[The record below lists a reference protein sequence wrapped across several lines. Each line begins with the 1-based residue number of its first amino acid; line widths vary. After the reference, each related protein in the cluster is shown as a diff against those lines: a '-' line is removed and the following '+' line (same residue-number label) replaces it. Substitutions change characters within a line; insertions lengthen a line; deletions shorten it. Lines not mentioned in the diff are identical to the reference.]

1 MRRRGSDGA
10 VAIFV
15 AIITCFV
22 VIPVSAVAVDLGMQ
36 RVARRD
42 MQSLADVVAL
52 DLSRQLDGR
61 TAATITSASPSLQ
74 TLADRSRLRN
84 ASAIGSGTTVTPVLG
99 TTDAAGVFTA
109 VSGATVPT
117 AVMVTAHTSV
127 GFVFISGS
135 GQATRT
141 AIAAPTA
148 VACFKLG
155 SFAASIKTGGSTVL
169 GPLLGGLG
177 SGIDLSVLS
186 YQGLASTQ
194 VTLGALALALGAGTP
209 TELVN
214 TTVRLDT
221 FYAAVAQALTAQG
234 DTADAAVLN
243 AVKVKL
249 SGAAASTP
257 INVGD
262 LLSVTQGNQSALGL
276 GINAADLIMGA
287 ASVADG
293 GSFLSIPGLNVNLP
307 GVTSATTSL
316 KVIEPPKEGCGRAN
330 DSRAAADTAQ
340 VSLQLSASVLQ
351 SFPKVLGLL
360 SVSAGPIS
368 LAVQTAHSGDLL
380 QRHEGRC
387 DHKPGAG
394 DRHDP
399 DQPERGHPRLA
410 QPDGDRDYCPEQP
423 VCDDRDAVAPY
434 QRDHT
439 GIDRFR
445 ESQCQQC
452 RGRDESERLDRASR
466 PDRLHAQSGR
476 SSGHDDGDRADRD
489 CPADSAAELAVDV
502 GGELTRADARWR
514 RRVRRVGELR

>member
-1 MRRRGSDGA
+1 
-10 VAIFV
+10 
-15 AIITCFV
+15 
-22 VIPVSAVAVDLGMQ
+22 
-36 RVARRD
+36 
-42 MQSLADVVAL
+42 
-52 DLSRQLDGR
+52 
-61 TAATITSASPSLQ
+61 
-74 TLADRSRLRN
+74 
-84 ASAIGSGTTVTPVLG
+84 
-99 TTDAAGVFTA
+99 
-109 VSGATVPT
+109 
-117 AVMVTAHTSV
+117 VMVTAHTSV

-368 LAVQTAHSGDLL
+368 LAVQTAQAHGQLTQVICSNGMKVDATTSLVPVTATIPINLSVAILGSLSLTATVTTVPSNPSATTVTLSLPTNVTTPVSTGSGNLNVSSAGVAMSPNGSTGLL
-380 QRHEGRC
+380 GLIGYTLSQVEAAVTTTVIAPIETVLLTPLLNSLSTLVESSLGLTLA
-387 DHKPGAG
+387 GA
-394 DRHDP
+394 DVY
-399 DQPERGHPRLA
+399 A
-410 QPDGDRDYCPEQP
+410 
-423 VCDDRDAVAPY
+423 
-434 QRDHT
+434 
-439 GIDRFR
+439 
-445 ESQCQQC
+445 ESVNC
-452 RGRDESERLDRASR
+452 AS
-466 PDRLHAQSGR
+466 PSLIG
-476 SSGHDDGDRADRD
+476 
-489 CPADSAAELAVDV
+489 
-502 GGELTRADARWR
+502 
-514 RRVRRVGELR
+514 